1 MNTKDYIENK
11 KSKKLSNILKG
22 ALATGLVVGS
32 MVTSTA
38 CKPNQPH
45 ESSSSTSTIETT
57 TTTPIIVEDPD
68 KEIKIKR
75 NELINMIENRF
86 KNSGNKFDEAE
97 KIIFL
102 SKYSI
107 PNNQFAY
114 WCYVGALF
122 QKEKNLVDVMSTE
135 ITEEEYMYLINKVSP
150 NASQEENAADFII
163 RFSDNYNDEHQGIKE
178 STKNINEI
186 DDEKVLD
193 IILDSFSKSLSQD
206 QQDDLVR

>member
-1 MNTKDYIENK
+1 MNTKNLIENK
-11 KSKKLSNILKG
+11 KISDILKG
-22 ALATGLVVGS
+22 ALAAGLVVGS
-32 MVTSTA
+32 MLTSTA

-45 ESSSSTSTIETT
+45 ESTSNTSTIETT
-57 TTTPIIVEDPD
+57 TTATPIIEDPD

-122 QKEKNLVDVMSTE
+122 QKEKNLVETMSTE
-135 ITEEEYMYLINKVSP
+135 ITEEEYIYLVNNVSP

-186 DDEKVLD
+186 EDEKVLD
-193 IILDSFSKSLSQD
+193 IILDSFSKSLSED
-206 QQDDLVR
+206 QQDDPVR

>member
-1 MNTKDYIENK
+1 MNTKDYIETK
-11 KSKKLSNILKG
+11 KSKKLSDIFKG
-22 ALATGLVVGS
+22 VLAVGLVVGS

-45 ESSSSTSTIETT
+45 ESSSSTSKIETT
-57 TTTPIIVEDPD
+57 TTTTPTIEDPD

-122 QKEKNLVDVMSTE
+122 QKEKNLVEVMSTE
-135 ITEEEYMYLINKVSP
+135 ITEEEYMYLINNVSP
-150 NASQEENAADFII
+150 NASQEENSADFII

-186 DDEKVLD
+186 EDEKVLD

-206 QQDDLVR
+206 QQSDLVR